1 MATITSANLAQAIV
15 KVVASD
21 ALPALVGNLVMGNL
35 VNRQYE
41 PLLANA
47 GDTVNVPIPP
57 TMAANNIA
65 EGGSVNA
72 QTPSLGNAQIV
83 LNTHAESTFILPD
96 VTKALAVPDLLRTYM
111 EPAVISIA
119 EKIET
124 DILSL
129 YPQFTFNT
137 AQGGAT
143 AFDEA
148 RIDGAETA
156 LFNAKVPAAQQK
168 FLVVSGT
175 AYSEMRQIE
184 RFSEYRMI
192 QDAGVDALVNGN
204 VGKLKDFII
213 LRSQY
218 VQKPSSTTYNL
229 AFCRDSIA
237 LVMRRLP
244 QPLPGTGA
252 IAEYVEMGN
261 FGMRVVMSYQPGTL
275 AQQFTIDAF
284 YGVGVL
290 RNSFAVQVQS
300 D

>member
-1 MATITSANLAQAIV
+1 MANAIV
-15 KVVASD
+15 KLVAAD

-35 VNRQYE
+35 VNRQFE

-47 GDTVNVPIPP
+47 GDTVNVPLPP
-57 TMAANNIA
+57 VMAANNIA
-65 EGGSVNA
+65 EGGTIQA

-83 LNTHAESTFILPD
+83 LNTHAESSFILPD
-96 VTKALAVPDLLRTYM
+96 VTRALAVPDLLRTYM

-143 AFDEA
+143 SFDEA
-148 RIDGAETA
+148 RLDGSETA
-156 LFNAKVPAAQQK
+156 LFTAKVPAAQQK
-168 FLVVSGT
+168 YLVVSGT
-175 AYSEMRQIE
+175 AYGEIRQLP
-184 RFSEYRMI
+184 RFSEFRTI
-192 QDAGVDALVNGN
+192 QDAGVNALVTGT

-218 VQKPSSTTYNL
+218 VQKVSSTTYNV
-229 AFCRDSIA
+229 AFARDAIA

-261 FGMRVVMSYQPGTL
+261 FGMRVVLSYQPGTL
-275 AQQFTIDAF
+275 AQQVTIDAF

-290 RNSFAVQVQS
+290 RNSFGLQVQS